1 MQRLETLP
9 RPQCSAS
16 SPAMQRKP
24 FCEDLGEKNT
34 ARKKENSCLLTP
46 HSFSVTLFTLGFR
59 LFF

>member
-24 FCEDLGEKNT
+24 SCEDLGEKNT
-34 ARKKENSCLLTP
+34 ARKKENSCFFLILLQINLKLEI
-46 HSFSVTLFTLGFR
+46 VY
-59 LFF
+59 